1 MLPEYLTSYEC
12 QIKNHIA
19 PALGAIR
26 LETLAAHMVQN
37 FYNSLELPRNGKSGL
52 SPKSIKNIHGILHR
66 ALQQAVTIGY
76 IRFNPADACVV
87 PRVEHKELK
96 PLDENDIVKF
106 MGAIKGHRYETVFL
120 VTLFT
125 GMREG
130 EVLGLTWDCVDFN
143 RGTITVNKQLQ
154 KALGGGSVYNLV
166 PTKNGRGRVMAPA
179 PYVME
184 LLKLQ
189 HERQEEW
196 RVAASPLWENDAGL
210 VFSDERG
217 KHLSHHTVYKN
228 YKRVVASIGL
238 PASRF
243 HDLRACL
250 TSPRARLGGIFSA
263 LTALKIL
270 AIRQDYCGF
279 LPCRT
284 KTYLANPHTLRY

>member
-1 MLPEYLTSYEC
+1 
-12 QIKNHIA
+12 
-19 PALGAIR
+19 
-26 LETLAAHMVQN
+26 
-37 FYNSLELPRNGKSGL
+37 
-52 SPKSIKNIHGILHR
+52 
-66 ALQQAVTIGY
+66 
-76 IRFNPADACVV
+76 
-87 PRVEHKELK
+87 
-96 PLDENDIVKF
+96 

-217 KHLSHHTVYKN
+217 KHLSHHTVYQN

-243 HDLRACL
+243 HDIRHSFAVASIRAGDDIKTVQGNLCHATASFTL
-250 TSPRARLGGIFSA
+250 DIYGHITEQMRQASAARMDNYI
-263 LTALKIL
+263 K
-270 AIRQDYCGF
+270 AI
-279 LPCRT
+279 T
-284 KTYLANPHTLRY
+284 NS